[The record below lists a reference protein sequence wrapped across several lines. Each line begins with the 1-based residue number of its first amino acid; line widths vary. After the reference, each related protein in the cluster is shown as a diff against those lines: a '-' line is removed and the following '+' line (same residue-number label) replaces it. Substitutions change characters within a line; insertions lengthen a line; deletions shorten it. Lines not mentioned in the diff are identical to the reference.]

1 MKKILAIILAA
12 VLVLSFAACKK
23 NDTNNDT
30 TAGDA
35 QTSGQAADV
44 SASDD
49 TASSE
54 EASSE
59 VETEVVTDK
68 EGHTVIE
75 TKAPQSSDTKTTTKG
90 NSTTPSK
97 GLNTNDAAACI
108 KTYKAAVN
116 ATKQFKS
123 GRQNMALKGSITADG
138 SLGALLKIAQKPVA
152 NALNKNSKD
161 RTDIPGKP
169 SGMQASHMKSASAV
183 TSGNYTTITFNVK
196 DQTQGAKA
204 DNHSGSVG
212 CAVGT
217 LGDVDNAIRE
227 LGLSVDYK
235 DGKIELTYTNC
246 KVVVKIDNTTGKIVE
261 GSWAY
266 DVNVYANG
274 IKVSIVS
281 VNNLKGIVAFSYT
294 AKG

>member
-49 TASSE
+49 TASFE

-75 TKAPQSSDTKTTTKG
+75 TKASQSSDTKNTTKG
-90 NSTTPSK
+90 STTPSK
-97 GLNTNDAAACI
+97 GLNTSDAAACI
-108 KTYKAAVN
+108 KAYQAAIVK
-116 ATKQFKS
+116 TKQFKS
-123 GRQNMALKGSITADG
+123 GKQSMSLNGKITASG
-138 SLGALLKIAQKPVA
+138 FLGAIFKVAQKNIA
-152 NALNKNSKD
+152 DALSKNSKD
-161 RTDIPGKP
+161 RTDIPGNP

-196 DQTQGAKA
+196 DQTQGPKES
-204 DNHSGSVG
+204 NHAGSVG

-217 LGDVDNAIRE
+217 LGDVDRAIKE
-227 LGLSVDYK
+227 LGLKVDYK

-261 GSWAY
+261 GSWVY
-266 DVNVYANG
+266 YVNVYANG
-274 IKVSIVS
+274 IKVSGVS
-281 VNNLKGIVAFSYT
+281 VNNLKGIVDFSYT
-294 AKG
+294 AEG